1 MAALA
6 APPIVLR
13 ALQRFRQWL
22 EERFGG
28 RLREFVVFGSRA
40 RGDAKEDSDID
51 VLVVPSLWWENA
63 PLTIHEAFLSKT
75 PVVTSDIG
83 GMKELVQHGVNGLH
97 FKAGDAADLASVLRG
112 LALDREALR
121 KLEPDP
127 AVVRDIREDAVSMLA
142 RYAAAMKSVSGEAL
156 A

>member
-22 EERFGG
+22 EEHFGG

-51 VLVVPSLWWENA
+51 VLVVIDAFHPDERGA
-63 PLTIHEAFLSKT
+63 VFEAAYDAGVDDDDYVSVSPF
-75 PVVTSDIG
+75 VVST
-83 GMKELVQHGVNGLH
+83 EH
-97 FKAGDAADLASVLRG
+97 AADMRRRERRIFAEIARDGV
-112 LALDREALR
+112 AL
-121 KLEPDP
+121 
-127 AVVRDIREDAVSMLA
+127 
-142 RYAAAMKSVSGEAL
+142 
-156 A
+156 